1 MRAATLAARLRQCQ
15 VKNPTRLREELRHRS
30 SAIARLGMAAASAA
44 GGAPLHG
51 TVAMAFLVQ
60 ENLEHQFLGAAP
72 AALYIK

>member
-1 MRAATLAARLRQCQ
+1 MPGYD
-15 VKNPTRLREELRHRS
+15 PTRLRGELRS
-30 SAIARLGMAAASAA
+30 SALARLGMAAAAGA

-60 ENLEHQFLGAAP
+60 ENLEHQFLDAAP